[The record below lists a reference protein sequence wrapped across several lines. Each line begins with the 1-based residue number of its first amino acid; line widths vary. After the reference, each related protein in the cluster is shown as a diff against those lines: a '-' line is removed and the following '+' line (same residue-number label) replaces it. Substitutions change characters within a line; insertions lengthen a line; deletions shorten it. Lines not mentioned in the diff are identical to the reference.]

1 MQDNLLNPENVATDP
16 RSKKTNIMRKTG
28 HWKADFESE
37 LQEEIAKVDP
47 INICWRI
54 RKKIAEKLRAEKYPD
69 SPQLKKLKFSKES
82 FQTKRTQDIEPCPI
96 RVFAH
101 LQKATVALC
110 LQESGTVRL
119 TVLVSKSFQKTYL
132 RRFVR
137 DQKIQD
143 RNKKWRLLEFSTD
156 EDASP
161 ICIRRYAYQPTQ
173 QEMETEESEP
183 EKKKK
188 VTRTRKASKSDPVVK
203 ENFSDD
209 EYE

>member
-82 FQTKRTQDIEPCPI
+82 FQTKRTQDIEPYSI
-96 RVFAH
+96 RVFVH
-101 LQKATVALC
+101 LQKATVCSSVFKSQAL
-110 LQESGTVRL
+110 
-119 TVLVSKSFQKTYL
+119 LVSKSLQKTYL

-143 RNKKWRLLEFSTD
+143 HNKKWRLLEFSTD

-173 QEMETEESEP
+173 KETEESEP
-183 EKKKK
+183 EKEKK
-188 VTRTRKASKSDPVVK
+188 VTRTRKASKSNPAVE
-203 ENFSDD
+203 ENFSDE

>member
-82 FQTKRTQDIEPCPI
+82 FQTKRTQDIEPYSI
-96 RVFAH
+96 RVFVH
-101 LQKATVALC
+101 LQKATVSVC
-110 LQESGTVRL
+110 LQESGA
-119 TVLVSKSFQKTYL
+119 VSFEKSSKDLFTKICSRSKNTRSQQKMETFRVFN
-132 RRFVR
+132 RRR
-137 DQKIQD
+137 CITDMYSSICI
-143 RNKKWRLLEFSTD
+143 STD
-156 EDASP
+156 P
-161 ICIRRYAYQPTQ
+161 KRNGNRRI
-173 QEMETEESEP
+173 
-183 EKKKK
+183 
-188 VTRTRKASKSDPVVK
+188 RTRERK
-203 ENFSDD
+203 ES
-209 EYE
+209 Y